1 MTTFDQIMK
10 ELFYN
15 KTAWFVD
22 MFGKIKS
29 NKTTMYLDRN
39 NCTSQKHIEKWLC
52 INDLMNIAH
61 GLNELWEPNW
71 KNPNDDKFFIVYQ
84 EGRFDIMKTNSISSS
99 FVYFKTEE
107 LAKEAIRIIGEEKLL
122 RIFIKETYGT

>member
-1 MTTFDQIMK
+1 MKTFDQIMK

-29 NKTTMYLDRN
+29 NKTTLYLDRN
-39 NCTSQKHIEKWLC
+39 NCTSNKHIEKWLC

-61 GLNELWEPNW
+61 GLNESWEPNW
-71 KNPNDDKFFIVYQ
+71 DNDTEFKYYIVSTGQ
-84 EGRFDIMKTNSISSS
+84 DFEVMKTNSISSS

-107 LAKEAIRIIGEEKLL
+107 IAKEAIRILGVEKLM
-122 RIFIKETYGT
+122 RIFIKETYGL

>member
-1 MTTFDQIMK
+1 MKTFDQIMK

-29 NKTTMYLDRN
+29 NKTTLYLDRN
-39 NCTSQKHIEKWLC
+39 NCTSNKHVEKWLC

-61 GLNELWEPNW
+61 GLNESWEPNW
-71 KNPNDDKFFIVYQ
+71 NNDTEFKFYIVSTGQ
-84 EGRFDIMKTNSISSS
+84 DFEVMKTNSISQS
-99 FVYFKTEE
+99 FVYFKTED
-107 LAKEAIRIIGEEKLL
+107 LAKEAITILGNEKLM
-122 RIFIKETYGT
+122 RIFVKP